1 MELGRGWKER
11 KGGGEH
17 GERERKKSAEWKKR
31 IKKREKKGRR
41 RYETD
46 KTLIALKKRIQ

>member
-1 MELGRGWKER
+1 MVLGRGWKER

-17 GERERKKSAEWKKR
+17 GEREREKSAEWKKR

>member
-17 GERERKKSAEWKKR
+17 GEREKSAEWKKR

>member
-17 GERERKKSAEWKKR
+17 GEREREECRVEKENKEE
-31 IKKREKKGRR
+31 REKGTKEIRDR
-41 RYETD
+41 
-46 KTLIALKKRIQ
+46 